1 MADSMSHE
9 PRGIWGRVTH
19 TESAG
24 PVARAEVRLYRVLQL
39 PGQSADAGD
48 AGEVART
55 LTDGEGRFDFGDQHG
70 DGTFIVQ
77 CHAFGKVYASD
88 LFTAVKGR
96 APEVRIDLA
105 DIAFRLSL
113 HTYES
118 DERVAQTSR
127 AVAGRRLVVRAE
139 WAADAPIERVRW
151 NTPRGAAAT
160 EISPNEIELVFARSG
175 RARVEAIGID
185 RNSHDFGRAEAIAFT
200 EFGVSE
206 PDMQTVRGNLGVT
219 LHRTASEPTLD
230 QALWVAIRNRTQAI
244 SFPRYQE
251 FLHRVLRWDGQER
264 LPSQIERRLRDLG
277 TTLHGVGA
285 YQALKAATEMFLL
298 LECGVRID
306 IDPAGGLPFDVLAEE
321 ARLGEPVSPGEIA
334 ERLRQYLGHRA
345 QLPYITRVVDAAFPD
360 LERVAL
366 RRAPVLVTRIN
377 DPCLLEL
384 IWSYWHE
391 EGMLMQTINAVSHRF
406 QNVRRPGD
414 ALFNLEIDPLRPVN
428 NLLWG
433 YIQDEVNRL
442 TVSRRAYEYLHE
454 YGLAVYGRATAS
466 MQPADTRSKF
476 LEAFHNLLY
485 QSSKFFKE
493 DFQTTVIADGFPLL
507 NALQEVHLVLA
518 QGAHNQ
524 FGDLPWTARVEM
536 LLAQL
541 ILSRP
546 ELRDFLQSRVMV
558 PYKEAWMPQVDMMK
572 SLQGWT
578 DVPVTHFRDLGVFG
592 EQLLLS
598 VRYGDWIDVNDEN
611 SAKNWARYWR
621 PEIQGYLHAYRAVT
635 GVDLTQPDGLD
646 ATVPALLLQRRL
658 AMQQRLR

>member
-1 MADSMSHE
+1 
-9 PRGIWGRVTH
+9 
-19 TESAG
+19 
-24 PVARAEVRLYRVLQL
+24 
-39 PGQSADAGD
+39 
-48 AGEVART
+48 
-55 LTDGEGRFDFGDQHG
+55 
-70 DGTFIVQ
+70 
-77 CHAFGKVYASD
+77 
-88 LFTAVKGR
+88 
-96 APEVRIDLA
+96 
-105 DIAFRLSL
+105 
-113 HTYES
+113 
-118 DERVAQTSR
+118 
-127 AVAGRRLVVRAE
+127 
-139 WAADAPIERVRW
+139 
-151 NTPRGAAAT
+151 
-160 EISPNEIELVFARSG
+160 
-175 RARVEAIGID
+175 
-185 RNSHDFGRAEAIAFT
+185 
-200 EFGVSE
+200 
-206 PDMQTVRGNLGVT
+206 
-219 LHRTASEPTLD
+219 
-230 QALWVAIRNRTQAI
+230 
-244 SFPRYQE
+244 
-251 FLHRVLRWDGQER
+251 VLRWDGQER

-558 PYKEAWMPQVDMMK
+558 PYKEAWMPQVDM
-572 SLQGWT
+572 LDRRAGHAL
-578 DVPVTHFRDLGVFG
+578 P
-592 EQLLLS
+592 
-598 VRYGDWIDVNDEN
+598 
-611 SAKNWARYWR
+611 R
-621 PEIQGYLHAYRAVT
+621 PGRLRRA
-635 GVDLTQPDGLD
+635 
-646 ATVPALLLQRRL
+646 APALGPLRRLDRRQRRELGEELGAVL
-658 AMQQRLR
+658 AAGDPGLPARVSRGHRRGSDAAGRPRRDGAGAAAAAAAGDAAAAPVRSETTRRRSDTPWRAI